1 MESAD
6 MEVLDRTD
14 ISNRNICFITLKGHK
29 ESFLKNPT
37 VHLIKP
43 AKSELGRISK
53 AILDNISKGLCDNLN
68 INQWKN
74 TGGLM
79 NSFIR
84 IEQKHL
90 SKFIMFHIKDIFQY
104 KKFTKQKIQICRGVH
119 RYRQR

>member
-1 MESAD
+1 
-6 MEVLDRTD
+6 MEVLDRTG
-14 ISNRNICFITLKGHK
+14 INNRNICFITLKDHK
-29 ESFLKNPT
+29 ESLLKKPT

-43 AKSELGRISK
+43 AKNELGRISK

-68 INQWKN
+68 ISQWKN

-90 SKFIMFHIKDIFQY
+90 NKVIMFHIKDILQC
-104 KKFTKQKIQICRGVH
+104 KKI
-119 RYRQR
+119 Y